1 MAYFHTN
8 YDASNL
14 MVSVDDAEVTRAL
27 GVLGN
32 KTPAALKVAVNT
44 TARQTRKLM
53 LAKQIME
60 EKFGHKSKNRYDLNA
75 AGRRM
80 IEDLRQ
86 RQKATNRRPTAI
98 LAIMKNDPGAFRADL
113 GYFRTSPTKPYMGPS
128 VRNAPPFFQAHVLK
142 GSPMIDLGGTSS
154 KSKGFLVKFQSGHI
168 GMVQRQLGVPADKDY
183 TASGKKRWKP
193 NEKLVTM
200 PSPSGSAMHHTVW
213 EMQEQTVEQMLQDN
227 TERRVRQ
234 LIANAKRK
242 GVI

>member
-1 MAYFHTN
+1 MAYFKTS

-14 MVSVDDAEVTRAL
+14 TVSIDDAEVTRAL
-27 GVLGN
+27 GVLGD

-44 TARQTRKLM
+44 TARQTREL
-53 LAKQIME
+53 LLTE
-60 EKFGHKSKNRYDLNA
+60 VKNRYDLNT
-75 AGRRM
+75 AGKRM

-86 RQKATNRRPTAI
+86 RQKATNRRPAAI

-113 GYFRTSPTKPYMGPS
+113 GYFRTSPTKPFMGPS
-128 VRNAPPFFQAHVLK
+128 VRNAPPVFQAHVLK
-142 GSPMIDLGGTSS
+142 GRPMIDLGGTSE
-154 KSKGFLVKFQSGHI
+154 KSKDFLVQFKSKHI
-168 GMVQRQLGVPADKDY
+168 GMVQRRLGVPADKDY
-183 TASGKKRWKP
+183 TESGKKRWKP

-200 PSPSGSAMHHTVW
+200 SSPSGSAMHHTVW
-213 EMQEQTVEQMLQDN
+213 EMQESTVEQMLQDN

>member
-53 LAKQIME
+53 LTEVK
-60 EKFGHKSKNRYDLNA
+60 KRYDLNA

-113 GYFRTSPTKPYMGPS
+113 GYFRTSPTKPFMGPS
-128 VRNAPPFFQAHVLK
+128 VRNAPPVFRARVLK
-142 GSPMIDLGGTSS
+142 DSPMIALGGTSD
-154 KSKGFLVKFQSGHI
+154 KSKGFLVQFKSKHI
-168 GMVQRQLGVPADKDY
+168 GMVQRQLGIPADKDY
-183 TASGKKRWKP
+183 TESGKKRWKP
-193 NEKLVTM
+193 N
-200 PSPSGSAMHHTVW
+200 
-213 EMQEQTVEQMLQDN
+213 
-227 TERRVRQ
+227 
-234 LIANAKRK
+234 
-242 GVI
+242 

>member
-1 MAYFHTN
+1 LAYFHTN

-53 LAKQIME
+53 LTEVK
-60 EKFGHKSKNRYDLNA
+60 KRYDLNA

-113 GYFRTSPTKPYMGPS
+113 GYFRTSPTKPFMGPS
-128 VRNAPPFFQAHVLK
+128 VRNAPPVFRARVLK
-142 GSPMIDLGGTSS
+142 DSPMIALGGTSD
-154 KSKGFLVKFQSGHI
+154 KSKGFLVQFKSKHI
-168 GMVQRQLGVPADKDY
+168 GMVQRQLGIPADKDY
-183 TASGKKRWKP
+183 TESGKKRWKP
-193 NEKLVTM
+193 NEKLETLS
-200 PSPSGSAMHHTVW
+200 SPSGSAMHHTVW
-213 EMQEQTVEQMLQDN
+213 EMQEQTVEQMLQQN

>member
-1 MAYFHTN
+1 MAYFKTS

-14 MVSVDDAEVTRAL
+14 TISIDDAEVTRAL
-27 GVLGN
+27 GVLGD

-44 TARQTRKLM
+44 TARQTRKL
-53 LAKQIME
+53 LLTE
-60 EKFGHKSKNRYDLNA
+60 VKNRYDLNT
-75 AGRRM
+75 AGKRM

-86 RQKATNRRPTAI
+86 RQKATNRRPAAI

-113 GYFRTSPTKPYMGPS
+113 DYFRTSPTKPFMGPS
-128 VRNAPPFFQAHVLK
+128 VRNAPPVFQAHILK
-142 GSPMIDLGGTSS
+142 GSPMIGLGGTSE
-154 KSKGFLVKFQSGHI
+154 KSKGFLVQFKSKHI

-183 TASGKKRWKP
+183 TESGKKRWKP
-193 NEKLVTM
+193 NEELVTM
-200 PSPSGSAMHHTVW
+200 SSPSGSAMHHTVW
-213 EMQEQTVEQMLQDN
+213 EMQESTVEQMLQDN

>member
-1 MAYFHTN
+1 MAYFKTS
-8 YDASNL
+8 YDASSTTL
-14 MVSVDDAEVTRAL
+14 SIDDEQVARAL
-27 GVLGN
+27 GVLAD
-32 KTPAALKVAVNT
+32 KTPAALKVAINT

-53 LAKQIME
+53 LQEVKE
-60 EKFGHKSKNRYDLNA
+60 RYDLNA
-75 AGRRM
+75 AGKRM

-86 RQKATNRRPTAI
+86 RQKATNRRPAAI

-113 GYFRTSPTKPYMGPS
+113 GHFRTSPTKPYMGPS

-183 TASGKKRWKP
+183 TASGKKRWKT

>member
-14 MVSVDDAEVTRAL
+14 TVSVDDAEVTRAL

-53 LAKQIME
+53 LTEVK
-60 EKFGHKSKNRYDLNA
+60 KRYDLNA

-98 LAIMKNDPGAFRADL
+98 LAIMKNDPGAFRTPDL
-113 GYFRTSPTKPYMGPS
+113 GYFRTSPTKPFMGPS
-128 VRNAPPFFQAHVLK
+128 VRQCAARFQARVLK
-142 GSPMIDLGGTSS
+142 GSPMIALGGTSDN
-154 KSKGFLVKFQSGHI
+154 SKGFLVQFKSKHI

-183 TASGKKRWKP
+183 TERAAR
-193 NEKLVTM
+193 NA
-200 PSPSGSAMHHTVW
+200 GSRTRSWQHCPALPA
-213 EMQEQTVEQMLQDN
+213 LQCTIPCGRCRN
-227 TERRVRQ
+227 RP
-234 LIANAKRK
+234 
-242 GVI
+242 

>member
-1 MAYFHTN
+1 MIFFIIGVVAALFALAVLLLAKEYKN
-8 YDASNL
+8 SAIIPAVVAVVMIGISC
-14 MVSVDDAEVTRAL
+14 VSYVPTGYTGIVTTFGKVDDGTKDA
-27 GVLGN
+27 GV
-32 KTPAALKVAVNT
+32 VF
-44 TARQTRKLM
+44 
-53 LAKQIME
+53 KQPWQSI
-60 EKFGHKSKNRYDLNA
+60 
-75 AGRRM
+75 
-80 IEDLRQ
+80 
-86 RQKATNRRPTAI
+86 
-98 LAIMKNDPGAFRADL
+98 
-113 GYFRTSPTKPYMGPS
+113 
-128 VRNAPPFFQAHVLK
+128 
-142 GSPMIDLGGTSS
+142 
-154 KSKGFLVKFQSGHI
+154 VKI

>member
-1 MAYFHTN
+1 MAYFKTS

-14 MVSVDDAEVTRAL
+14 TVSIDDAEVTRAL
-27 GVLGN
+27 GVLGD

-44 TARQTRKLM
+44 TARQTRKL
-53 LAKQIME
+53 LLTE
-60 EKFGHKSKNRYDLNA
+60 VKNRYDLNTA
-75 AGRRM
+75 SKRM

-113 GYFRTSPTKPYMGPS
+113 GYFRASPTKPFMGPS
-128 VRNAPPFFQAHVLK
+128 VRNAPPVFHAHVLK
-142 GSPMIDLGGTSS
+142 GSSMIGLGGTSE
-154 KSKGFLVKFQSGHI
+154 KSKGFLVQFKSKHI
-168 GMVQRQLGVPADKDY
+168 GMVQRKLGVPAQKEY
-183 TASGKKRWKP
+183 TENGKKRWKP
-193 NEKLVTM
+193 NEELATM
-200 PSPSGSAMHHTVW
+200 SSPSGSAMHHTVW
-213 EMQEQTVEQMLQDN
+213 EMQESTVEQMLQDN

>member
-1 MAYFHTN
+1 MAYFKTS

-14 MVSVDDAEVTRAL
+14 TISIDDAEVTRAL
-27 GVLGN
+27 GVLGD

-44 TARQTRKLM
+44 TARQTRKL
-53 LAKQIME
+53 LLTE
-60 EKFGHKSKNRYDLNA
+60 VKNRYDLNT
-75 AGRRM
+75 AGKRM

-86 RQKATNRRPTAI
+86 RQKATNRRPAAI

-113 GYFRTSPTKPYMGPS
+113 GYFRTSPTKPFMGPS
-128 VRNAPPFFQAHVLK
+128 VRNAPPVFQAHVLK
-142 GSPMIDLGGTSS
+142 GRPMIGLGGTSE
-154 KSKGFLVKFQSGHI
+154 KSKDFLVQFKSKHI

-183 TASGKKRWKP
+183 TESGKKRWKP
-193 NEKLVTM
+193 NEELVTM
-200 PSPSGSAMHHTVW
+200 SSPSGSAMHHTVW
-213 EMQEQTVEQMLQDN
+213 EMQESTVEQMLQDN

>member
-1 MAYFHTN
+1 MAYFKTS

-14 MVSVDDAEVTRAL
+14 TISIDDAEVTRAL
-27 GVLGN
+27 GVLGD

-44 TARQTRKLM
+44 TARQTRKL
-53 LAKQIME
+53 LLTE
-60 EKFGHKSKNRYDLNA
+60 VKNRYDLNT
-75 AGRRM
+75 AGKRM

-86 RQKATNRRPTAI
+86 RQKATNRRPAAI

-113 GYFRTSPTKPYMGPS
+113 GYFRTSPTKPFMGPS
-128 VRNAPPFFQAHVLK
+128 VRNAPPVFQAHVLK
-142 GSPMIDLGGTSS
+142 GSPMIGLGGTSE
-154 KSKGFLVKFQSGHI
+154 KSKGFLVQFKSKHI

-183 TASGKKRWKP
+183 TESGKKRWKP
-193 NEKLVTM
+193 NEELVTM
-200 PSPSGSAMHHTVW
+200 SSPSGSAMHHTVW
-213 EMQEQTVEQMLQDN
+213 EMQESTVEQMLQDS